1 MERYFSEKLSYMSQ
15 KRKPMNTQKLFN
27 MEFM

>member
-1 MERYFSEKLSYMSQ
+1 MEKFFADKLERTAP